1 MATVLDER
9 PAADVPQ
16 SPRVPQR
23 SAAPLSRW
31 RLAARLA
38 RRDVRRRPGRTLLVT
53 LLVAVPVLGMTLASV
68 LAHTSNDPW
77 AEDFALSHGRAD
89 MVGTVYGQ
97 TGPFGEETTSPTD
110 AELGAALPFGS
121 RWETSSVVY
130 SAVRTAEDTRFVQVT
145 DREISSPLLTG
156 AFSIRDGRA
165 PMGPGEV
172 ALDQETADEFGVE
185 VGDTLT
191 LVEPAG
197 SWTVSGIVRQESY
210 WSQSLVV
217 FGEFDWDRVSPGSL
231 GGIIYVDLPAG
242 TTVEQTA
249 ASLTALQ
256 GYGHFEA
263 RDVTPEWMLY
273 GDSGDRVSTSAM
285 AWGWVAG
292 ALALCVVGIIIA
304 AAFAT
309 SARRQL
315 VTLGQLSANGADQKL
330 LRRTMALQGSW
341 SGLFGSLGGV
351 ALGLVL
357 LVVFRGVV
365 DQLADKHLGAYEIM
379 PVDLVIIVLT
389 GVAAATIAALVP
401 ARSIAKVPVMAALS
415 GRRPLGAVPRRLVPI
430 GLGLF
435 GAGLFLLM
443 LAATATTGNDGGG
456 SGDGDLYAAVAVLG
470 GLGVLFGMC
479 CLSPLAVDTVGKV
492 GARLSGSWRLSARSL
507 ARTRTRSAG
516 VVTAIAA
523 AGALALGGATAFA
536 SAMAEEP
543 IDTGVPSVPADTVLV
558 AASTWSYDEG
568 PTFGEG
574 SGSTTYDPPGYQV
587 APIPPSILDQ
597 VGAVVDGEVTPR
609 RVALWD
615 PAPYEMTPD
624 GVRVD
629 GLQAD
634 ESGILM
640 MADPFVLDLI
650 GLSDADRARLDDV
663 GAMNV
668 QSYGPLIGYAS
679 GSVGPLGPEP
689 VTVPPPVV
697 IDVAGRSPVTVEVI
711 APLDP
716 IDSLAGVW
724 GTMVT
729 PERAAELGLEI
740 VEDGIFIVADTDLTT
755 AQIERLQDIQN
766 SVWNGS
772 VFDVPDTDQLAGQ
785 TQVTITPNYVED
797 EVPED
802 LVNLAIVVAALLFT
816 LSIVGIGLALSAA
829 ESRDERDVLV
839 AIGAKPS
846 TMRRVAGQKA
856 VLMSLAG
863 TLLAVPT
870 GLLPVVT
877 VVRAVREYPGQYPLA
892 MPWGMVFVLVVGV
905 PVLAGLVTWLGS
917 AAAQRLRPT
926 HMSTLATD

>member
-1 MATVLDER
+1 
-9 PAADVPQ
+9 
-16 SPRVPQR
+16 
-23 SAAPLSRW
+23 
-31 RLAARLA
+31 
-38 RRDVRRRPGRTLLVT
+38 
-53 LLVAVPVLGMTLASV
+53 
-68 LAHTSNDPW
+68 
-77 AEDFALSHGRAD
+77 
-89 MVGTVYGQ
+89 
-97 TGPFGEETTSPTD
+97 
-110 AELGAALPFGS
+110 
-121 RWETSSVVY
+121 
-130 SAVRTAEDTRFVQVT
+130 
-145 DREISSPLLTG
+145 
-156 AFSIRDGRA
+156 
-165 PMGPGEV
+165 
-172 ALDQETADEFGVE
+172 
-185 VGDTLT
+185 
-191 LVEPAG
+191 
-197 SWTVSGIVRQESY
+197 
-210 WSQSLVV
+210 VV
-217 FGEFDWDRVSPGSL
+217 FGEFDWTRVSPGSL
-231 GGIIYVDLPAG
+231 GGIVYVDLPAG

-249 ASLTALQ
+249 VSLAALQ
-256 GYGHFEA
+256 RFGSFEA
-263 RDVTPEWMLY
+263 GDVPPEWFSY

-351 ALGLVL
+351 ALALVL
-357 LVVFRGVV
+357 LVAFRGVV
-365 DQLADKHLGAYEIM
+365 DQLAGKHLGAYEIM
-379 PVDLVIIVLT
+379 PIDLVIIVLT

-536 SAMAEEP
+536 SAMADEP
-543 IDTGVPSVPADTVLV
+543 IDSGVPTLPADTVLV
-558 AASTWSYDEG
+558 AASTWNYDDG

-587 APIPPSILDQ
+587 APIPTSILDQ
-597 VGAVVDGEVTPR
+597 VGAVVDGDVSPR

-615 PAPYEMTPD
+615 PAPYEMTPE
-624 GVRVD
+624 GTRID

-640 MADPFVLDLI
+640 VADPFVLDLI
-650 GLSDADRARLDDV
+650 GLSDADRARLDEA

-668 QSYGPLIGYAS
+668 WSYGSVTFPD
-679 GSVGPLGPEP
+679 GSLGVLGEESNVEP
-689 VTVPPPVV
+689 STVV
-697 IDVAGRSPVTVEVI
+697 IDVEGQSPVTVDVI

-755 AQIERLQDIQN
+755 DQIERLEDIQN

-772 VFDVPDTDQLAGQ
+772 VFDVFDADQLAGQ
-785 TQVTITPNYVED
+785 TQVSITPNYVED

-877 VVRAVREYPGQYPLA
+877 VVRAVRQYPGEYPLA

>member
-1 MATVLDER
+1 MATMLDER
-9 PAADVPQ
+9 PAADTPP
-16 SPRVPQR
+16 SPRAPQR
-23 SAAPLSRW
+23 SSVPLSRW

-53 LLVAVPVLGMTLASV
+53 LLVAVPVLGMTIASV

-89 MVGTVYGQ
+89 MVGTIYGGQ
-97 TGPFGEETTSPTD
+97 TGPFGQLTTAPTD
-110 AELGAALPFGS
+110 AELGAVLPFGS
-121 RWETSSVVY
+121 RWETYSVVW
-130 SAVRTAEDTRFVQVT
+130 SAVRTSAASRFVQVT
-145 DREISSPLLTG
+145 DREVSSPLLTG
-156 AFSIRDGRA
+156 AYSLRDGRA

-172 ALDQETADEFGVE
+172 ALDPGTAQEFGVG

-217 FGEFDWDRVSPGSL
+217 FGEFDWDRVSPGNL
-231 GGIIYVDLPAG
+231 GAVVYVDLPAG

-256 GYGHFEA
+256 QYGSFEA
-263 RDVTPEWMLY
+263 RDVPPEWMY
-273 GDSGDRVSTSAM
+273 SGGSGDEVSATAM
-285 AWGWVAG
+285 AWGWVTG

-365 DQLADKHLGAYEIM
+365 DQLADKHLGSYEIM

-389 GVAAATIAALVP
+389 GVAAATMAALVP

-543 IDTGVPSVPADTVLV
+543 IDSGVPSLPADTVLI
-558 AASTWSYDEG
+558 AASAWSYDEG
-568 PTFGEG
+568 IDGEA
-574 SGSTTYDPPGYQV
+574 SGITTYDPPGYQV
-587 APIPPSILDQ
+587 AAIPPGILDQ
-597 VGAVVDGEVTPR
+597 VGAVVDGQVTPR

-615 PAPYEMTPD
+615 PAPYEMTPE
-624 GVRVD
+624 GTRID

-634 ESGILM
+634 ESGILIV
-640 MADPFVLDLI
+640 ADPIVLDLI
-650 GLSDADRARLDDV
+650 GLSDADRARLDEV
-663 GAMNV
+663 GAMNLQAHGFV
-668 QSYGPLIGYAS
+668 
-679 GSVGPLGPEP
+679 SVSPRGPLGVLGQPGVE
-689 VTVPPPVV
+689 PPPVV
-697 IDVAGRSPVTVEVI
+697 IDVEGQSPVTVEVI
-711 APLDP
+711 APLDA

-729 PERAAELGLEI
+729 PERAEELGLEI
-740 VEDGIFIVADTDLTT
+740 VEDGIFIVADTDLATS
-755 AQIERLQDIQN
+755 QIERLEDIQN
-766 SVWNGS
+766 SVWSGS
-772 VFDVPDTDQLAGQ
+772 VFDVPDAADLDGQ
-785 TQVTITPNYVED
+785 TQVSITPNYVEN

-829 ESRDERDVLV
+829 ESRDERDVLT
-839 AIGAKPS
+839 AIGAQPS

-877 VVRAVREYPGQYPLA
+877 VVRAVRQYPGEYPLA
-892 MPWGMVFVLVVGV
+892 MPWGMVLVLVVGV